1 MLYRTASL
9 YGRAYLQQYLRIF
22 INQRQDNWTDL
33 LPLAEFQYNNHVHSS
48 TQHPPFL
55 LEAGRLPWMGFE
67 PDQRPSRVESI
78 NEFTERIKNTLEE
91 VKAALAKSKDDMER
105 YYNQKRSMAPKYT
118 PGDKVYLD
126 ASDIQTT
133 RPSKKLSHKRL
144 GPFTIKR
151 QVGNGAY
158 RLHLPAS
165 MSRLHLVFNV
175 VKLSPATDDP
185 IPGRCATPPP
195 APEIVD
201 GEEEWVVEEILDSK
215 VINRKLRYLV
225 KWKGFGIEH
234 NTWEPWDYVH
244 APDLIAEFYWNHPGA
259 ARRIRSIEF
268 QSIPFQSVTVPGRHF
283 LKGGVDVRGLP
294 VPDPHQKITPL
305 YIIPQRRMNTLS
317 GDH

>member
-1 MLYRTASL
+1 MSHL
-9 YGRAYLQQYLRIF
+9 
-22 INQRQDNWTDL
+22 
-33 LPLAEFQYNNHVHSS
+33 
-48 TQHPPFL
+48 HP
-55 LEAGRLPWMGFE
+55 
-67 PDQRPSRVESI
+67 
-78 NEFTERIKNTLEE
+78 
-91 VKAALAKSKDDMER
+91 
-105 YYNQKRSMAPKYT
+105 
-118 PGDKVYLD
+118 
-126 ASDIQTT
+126 
-133 RPSKKLSHKRL
+133 
-144 GPFTIKR
+144 
-151 QVGNGAY
+151 
-158 RLHLPAS
+158 
-165 MSRLHLVFNV
+165 VFNV

-185 IPGRCATPPP
+185 IPGRRATPPP

-244 APDLIAEFYWNHPGA
+244 APDLIAKFYRNHPGA

-294 VPDPHQKITPL
+294 VPDPHQKTTPL
-305 YIIPQRRMNTLS
+305 YIIPQRCMNTLS

>member
-1 MLYRTASL
+1 
-9 YGRAYLQQYLRIF
+9 
-22 INQRQDNWTDL
+22 
-33 LPLAEFQYNNHVHSS
+33 
-48 TQHPPFL
+48 
-55 LEAGRLPWMGFE
+55 
-67 PDQRPSRVESI
+67 
-78 NEFTERIKNTLEE
+78 
-91 VKAALAKSKDDMER
+91 
-105 YYNQKRSMAPKYT
+105 
-118 PGDKVYLD
+118 
-126 ASDIQTT
+126 
-133 RPSKKLSHKRL
+133 
-144 GPFTIKR
+144 
-151 QVGNGAY
+151 
-158 RLHLPAS
+158 

-175 VKLSPATDDP
+175 VKLSPATDNP
-185 IPGRCATPPP
+185 IPGRRATPPP
-195 APEIVD
+195 ASEIVD

-244 APDLIAEFYWNHPGA
+244 APDLIAEFYRNHPGA
-259 ARRIRSIEF
+259 PRRIRSIEF